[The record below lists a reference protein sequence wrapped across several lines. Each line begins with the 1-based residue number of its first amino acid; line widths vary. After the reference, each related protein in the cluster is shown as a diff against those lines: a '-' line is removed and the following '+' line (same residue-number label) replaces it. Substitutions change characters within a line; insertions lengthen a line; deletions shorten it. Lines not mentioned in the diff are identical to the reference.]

1 MIFLLILFIAFFVIM
16 SIFWSGYAINRLNYR
31 YDKNG
36 IDLELEEDIKAM
48 NSSLKNK
55 NK

>member
-1 MIFLLILFIAFFVIM
+1 MIFLLILFISLCVIM

-31 YDKNG
+31 YDKKG
-36 IDLELEEDIKAM
+36 IDIELEEDIKAM